1 MAQEV
6 THPPGWVVI
15 SVPDYQSL
23 RGKAY
28 PPESEAEATT
38 EGTLSKV
45 DYELKIEGPLA
56 SGRAILTTDVLKDG
70 WVRIPIPSG
79 LLIRDARL
87 DGRPVTLSPFP
98 GRSGQMSALLSRRGR
113 SVLTLDVAF
122 QVASSGGEERL
133 VLPVSASGVTRA
145 SLTLAGTLPG
155 QELDVKL
162 AGGLISEK
170 TPAHWLAY
178 ARGNEPLIFS
188 WRKRVEE
195 KRTELPLRMRG
206 SLTQLMGLG
215 EDATSVSAEVQVD
228 VQQGAARQV
237 RIIVP
242 PSITINQVPGAT
254 VADWDVKNGELLV
267 NFLEPVEKSA
277 RFTIQGESRLPREG
291 SIAIPLL
298 QLLDLER
305 LSGGLAIEVLGA
317 GEIKE
322 TKQQGFE
329 SAEAS
334 ELGTT
339 IASRQSPSMAAF
351 RIRPGNATRSINVQ
365 VARYTQ
371 QAVLTANIEEA
382 RYRILSASDGKL
394 LIQARLAVRNNQRS
408 FLKITL
414 PAGAS
419 VWSSSVAGRA
429 IRAGQSPDGG
439 LLFALPKNRA
449 GEEAP
454 VFAVEVL
461 YLVRASP
468 WEPKGKMA
476 LTLPAVDLPVSR
488 SAVMLYYPPTY
499 RVTPVTGAFRPQTY
513 QPSTTPALTTAYYGD
528 SETASSLNIA
538 ASTQAL
544 VDTYKARS
552 NSRRSAE
559 SIPVGVGFP
568 AVGPMLFL
576 VSELAGENRA
586 PVINLEY
593 QADKKVG
600 VQ

>member
-1 MAQEV
+1 
-6 THPPGWVVI
+6 
-15 SVPDYQSL
+15 
-23 RGKAY
+23 
-28 PPESEAEATT
+28 
-38 EGTLSKV
+38 
-45 DYELKIEGPLA
+45 
-56 SGRAILTTDVLKDG
+56 
-70 WVRIPIPSG
+70 
-79 LLIRDARL
+79 
-87 DGRPVTLSPFP
+87 
-98 GRSGQMSALLSRRGR
+98 
-113 SVLTLDVAF
+113 
-122 QVASSGGEERL
+122 
-133 VLPVSASGVTRA
+133 
-145 SLTLAGTLPG
+145 
-155 QELDVKL
+155 
-162 AGGLISEK
+162 
-170 TPAHWLAY
+170 
-178 ARGNEPLIFS
+178 
-188 WRKRVEE
+188 
-195 KRTELPLRMRG
+195 
-206 SLTQLMGLG
+206 
-215 EDATSVSAEVQVD
+215 
-228 VQQGAARQV
+228 
-237 RIIVP
+237 
-242 PSITINQVPGAT
+242 
-254 VADWDVKNGELLV
+254 
-267 NFLEPVEKSA
+267 
-277 RFTIQGESRLPREG
+277 
-291 SIAIPLL
+291 
-298 QLLDLER
+298 
-305 LSGGLAIEVLGA
+305 
-317 GEIKE
+317 
-322 TKQQGFE
+322 
-329 SAEAS
+329 
-334 ELGTT
+334 
-339 IASRQSPSMAAF
+339 MAAF
-351 RIRPGNATRSINVQ
+351 RIRPGNAARSINVQ

-449 GEEAP
+449 GEQAP

-468 WEPKGKMA
+468 WELKGKMA

-513 QPSTTPALTTAYYGD
+513 QPSTLPALTTVYFGG

-544 VDTYKARS
+544 VDTYKARN

-576 VSELAGENRA
+576 VSELSGENRA